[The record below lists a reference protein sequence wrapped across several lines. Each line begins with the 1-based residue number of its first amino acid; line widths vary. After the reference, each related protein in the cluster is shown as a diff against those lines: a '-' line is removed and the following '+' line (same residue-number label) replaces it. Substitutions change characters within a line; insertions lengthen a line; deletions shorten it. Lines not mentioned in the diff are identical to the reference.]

1 MIAFLDNALFALQWP
16 WSLVTV
22 VSIMAVVA
30 ILAYVAKSLDAGGAV
45 CAFVMGV
52 TVLWTTRFAGFLL
65 FLLFF
70 VSCNVVG
77 KISKRL
83 RVKDSSPE
91 IREKKGHRRDIMQVI
106 SNGLMA
112 TLAALLWFFSY
123 KSAALVMFGAAVA
136 EATSDTF
143 AGEVGKLSNRPP
155 VSILTMRQVP
165 KGMSGGVTV
174 LGMVAAMASSVVIA
188 LCWYISFSGVTF
200 YEASLVAVMG
210 FAGAVIDSYLGAGVQ
225 ALYYDPE
232 TKEFSEKEERDGRQ
246 LELSRGIRWIDNDMV
261 NLMSNTF
268 SAVFGL
274 GMCTLIHT
282 LV

>member
-1 MIAFLDNALFALQWP
+1 MIAFLDNVLFSLQWP
-16 WSLVTV
+16 WSLVAV
-22 VSIMAVVA
+22 AFILAVVA
-30 ILAYVAKSLDAGGAV
+30 ILAYVARSLDAGGAL

-65 FLLFF
+65 FMLFF
-70 VSCNVVG
+70 ISCNIVG

-83 RVKDSSPE
+83 RAKDRSSE
-91 IREKKGHRRDIMQVI
+91 IREKKGSRRDIMQVVA
-106 SNGLMA
+106 NGLMA
-112 TLAALLWFFSY
+112 TLAALLWFFTS
-123 KSAALVMFGAAVA
+123 KTAALVMFGAAVA

-143 AGEVGKLSNRPP
+143 AGEVGKLSKKSP

-165 KGMSGGVTV
+165 KGMSGGVTA
-174 LGMVAAMASSVVIA
+174 LGMVGAALSAFVIA
-188 LCWYISFSGVTF
+188 LFWYVSFSGVSF
-200 YEASLVAVMG
+200 YEAALVWVLG

-232 TKEFSEKEERDGRQ
+232 TGEFTEKEERDGRR

-268 SAVFGL
+268 SAVFAL
-274 GMCTLIHT
+274 GMSTLISR